1 VENLQILGALFNS
14 SLFPGRAPE
23 NHVSLTV
30 FIGGVRQPELALETE
45 EKRLEIAMQDLGILL
60 GITGSPT
67 FVFHKQW
74 KKAIP
79 QYNVGYGVIKSK
91 FQRLEKDNIGLYFTG
106 NYREGIS
113 VADTILHALQ
123 TADQIISTNNIN

>member
-1 VENLQILGALFNS
+1 
-14 SLFPGRAPE
+14 
-23 NHVSLTV
+23 
-30 FIGGVRQPELALETE
+30 
-45 EKRLEIAMQDLGILL
+45 M

-74 KKAIP
+74 GKAIP